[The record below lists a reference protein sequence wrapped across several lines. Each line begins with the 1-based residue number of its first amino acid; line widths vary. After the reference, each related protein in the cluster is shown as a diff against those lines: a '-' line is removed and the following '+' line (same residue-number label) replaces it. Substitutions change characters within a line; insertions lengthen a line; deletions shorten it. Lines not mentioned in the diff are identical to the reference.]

1 MLPSGSMPRV
11 LTIWFQKTI
20 LQNPGLA
27 LLLRHMKDLK
37 TFIGKAIL
45 KAQKDKKLPIF
56 DIPEI
61 IIETPQN
68 REFGDYSTSIAMRIA
83 KITKINPHKVAG
95 ILVDYLRGD
104 FDVEPLPPGFINFRI
119 EKDELFDNLKEI
131 LKKKS
136 KYGSKKDKR
145 TMVIDYSAPN
155 IAKPFG
161 IGHLRSTIIGQA
173 IYNIYAF
180 LGWKC
185 IGDNH
190 LGDWGTQFGKLIV
203 AVKKWNDK
211 DINELSIEDLEKLYV
226 KFHSEAEMDK
236 SLVED
241 ARQWF
246 KKLEAKDEEA
256 TNIWKACINI
266 SIKEFDKVYKLLG
279 VKIDETLGESF
290 YEDKMQEVIEDA
302 KDLAKES
309 QGAQVI
315 DVDGIDIPLMLLKS
329 DGATTYETRDLATI
343 KHRNKTWNPDLIIYE
358 VGADQILHFRKI
370 FKVAEMLGYKGDTQY
385 KHIAHG
391 LIRWKDRK
399 FSTRKGDTIKL
410 KDVLDEAINRAKEI
424 SDDDAIA
431 EMIGIGAVKYNDL
444 SRQPERDI
452 VFDLD
457 QMVTLTGNSGPYI
470 QYTGVRCKS
479 ILKKNNKLK
488 VKKQELNAEEEM
500 LLRDLSRFPEIVQLA
515 ADKFSPNVVCNYVFE
530 LCQNFNTFYEKHSI
544 LTGDKIEI
552 RLAITKGVEQIINN
566 SLTLMGIGIPE
577 QM

>member
-1 MLPSGSMPRV
+1 
-11 LTIWFQKTI
+11 
-20 LQNPGLA
+20 
-27 LLLRHMKDLK
+27 MKDLK
-37 TFIGKAIL
+37 IFIEKAIF

-68 REFGDYSTSIAMRIA
+68 REFGDYSTNIAMQIA
-83 KITKINPHKVAG
+83 KLTKINPHKVAG
-95 ILVDYLRGD
+95 ILVDYLRSN
-104 FDVEPLPPGFINFRI
+104 FNVEPLPPGFINFRI
-119 EKDELFDNLKEI
+119 EKDELFDNLKDI
-131 LKKKS
+131 LKQKS

-190 LGDWGTQFGKLIV
+190 IGDWGTQFGKLIV
-203 AVKKWNDK
+203 AIKKWNDK
-211 DINELSIEDLEKLYV
+211 DVKELSIEDLEKLYV
-226 KFHSEAEMDK
+226 KFHDEADD
-236 SLVED
+236 SLKDE

-246 KKLEAKDEEA
+246 KKLEDGDIEA
-256 TNIWKACINI
+256 RRIWQLCIDI
-266 SIKEFDKVYKLLG
+266 STKEFNKVYDLLG
-279 VKIDETLGESF
+279 VKIDQTLGESF

-302 KDLAKES
+302 KDLTKDS

-315 DVDGIDIPLMLLKS
+315 YVKGIDIPLMLLKS

-343 KHRNKTWNPDLIIYE
+343 KYRNKKWKPNLIIYE

-370 FKVAEMLGYKGDTQY
+370 FKVADMLGYKGDTQY
-385 KHIAHG
+385 KHVAHG

-399 FSTRKGDTIKL
+399 FSTRRGDTIKL
-410 KDVLDEAINRAKEI
+410 ETILKEAIKRAKEI
-424 SDDDAIA
+424 SKDESTT

-452 VFDLD
+452 IFDLD
-457 QMVTLTGNSGPYI
+457 QMVTLSGNSGPYI

-479 ILKKNNKLK
+479 ILKKNNKIK
-488 VKKQELNAEEEM
+488 VKKQELNPEEEI
-500 LLRDLSRFPEIVQLA
+500 LLRDLSRFPEIVQLS
-515 ADKFSPNVVCNYVFE
+515 ADRFSPNVICNYVYE
-530 LCQNFNTFYEKHSI
+530 LCQNFNSFYEKHPI
-544 LTGDKIEI
+544 LTGDNIVF

-566 SLTLMGIGIPE
+566 SLTLLGIGIPKE
-577 QM
+577 M